1 MMFPDINVLLY
12 SVEADNPHHIPAK
25 RWLES
30 AFNSSSSVG
39 LAWLVL
45 IGFMRLSTQA
55 RILRKQLTIAE
66 SVAVMS
72 EWIHHPKAQIVHPG
86 PQHGALLGSFLL
98 AADTA
103 GNLTSDAHLAALAV
117 ENNGTVGTFDKDFN
131 RFPGVKVN
139 LLKFKNSSKI
149 SN

>member
-1 MMFPDINVLLY
+1 MMLPDINVLLY

-25 RWLES
+25 SWLES

-45 IGFMRLSTQA
+45 VGFLRLSTQP
-55 RILRKQLTIAE
+55 RILRKQLTTVE
-66 SVAVMS
+66 SLAVMN

-86 PQHGALLGSFLL
+86 LQHSALLGSFLI
-98 AADTA
+98 AAGTA
-103 GNLTSDAHLAALAV
+103 GNLSNDAHLAALAL

-131 RFPGVKVN
+131 RFPGVKVD
-139 LLKFKNSSKI
+139 LLKSKP
-149 SN
+149 SL